1 MKIIALLSGI
11 NQFAG
16 LISVL
21 ILLAVLVL
29 IFLLFRR
36 GAASGI
42 SKKID
47 DLDLKIQ
54 ESIKYSVTPNFV
66 KLSLEVNDLI
76 ELAVE
81 IWRIQ
86 QRLTKVLPSLAES
99 QKPGLENSIQK
110 LNRCLGKYDIEII
123 DHTNQ
128 KFNSGLNLDV
138 LSVEKDP
145 SIVEP
150 IVKETKEPTVMYK
163 GQVVRR
169 AKIVLLSN

>member
-1 MKIIALLSGI
+1 MKIIALLSEI

-29 IFLLFRR
+29 IYLFFRR
-36 GAASGI
+36 GAASDI

-47 DLDLKIQ
+47 DLDVKIQ
-54 ESIKYSVTPNFV
+54 ENIKYSVTPHFT
-66 KLSLEVNDLI
+66 KISLEVNDLI

-81 IWRIQ
+81 VWRIQ
-86 QRLTKVLPSLAES
+86 QRLAKLLPTLPES
-99 QKPGLENSIQK
+99 QKPGLENSVQK
-110 LNRCLGKYDIEII
+110 LNRYLGKYDIEII

-145 SIVEP
+145 SITEP
-150 IVKETKEPTVMYK
+150 IVKETKEPTVMLK

-169 AKIVLLSN
+169 AKIILLSN